1 MSEPIRSSENKTIHN
16 IRTIVELLSQCVVFM
31 AFSATLI
38 LGVVKKPGSYIGYAI
53 LIVVP
58 VIVTY
63 YARKYIK
70 SLFLFIV
77 IHAVFLAVSIILGN
91 TQAESTAY
99 FVSVLAVCIRSVSIR
114 MANVR
119 KTEYMNESR
128 FSTQTEDV
136 SDEEKKAVMQTTE
149 HMSVLYGIVM
159 VVGSTIGG
167 QNKSAQL
174 VSFEA
179 AMFIAFVIL
188 FLVGNQLKGLNDLFI
203 SNTGK
208 SEFPAHRITGI
219 NVIVIIAVSGLMLIG
234 MMLFYRGESGNIFTV
249 IGAVLSFLFKP
260 LLKLLLII
268 MHEKDESL
276 PQEETTAASTNDDDG
291 YADMG
296 AMRFDD
302 NPVMQSV
309 FMAFT
314 IVVIVVLAAVVV
326 YLVIKYARKFK
337 ESRDENGDKVE
348 FIGESRQEKKIKRQK
363 SKTHNSDIQINEQYR
378 RAFKKAAAPD
388 KNKKNTSDLFT
399 KLNYMQ
405 PADITVNRIT
415 DDDAA
420 ADRITKGYEKARYSD
435 KNISKEELEF
445 MLDFVKNDKYNKHT

>member
-1 MSEPIRSSENKTIHN
+1 MSEPIKRSENKTIHS
-16 IRTIVELLSQCVVFM
+16 IRTVVELLSQCVVFM
-31 AFSATLI
+31 AFSAAII
-38 LGVVKKPGSYIGYAI
+38 LGVVKKPGSYLAYAV
-53 LIVVP
+53 LIVIP
-58 VIVTY
+58 VVAVY
-63 YARKYIK
+63 FARKYIK

-77 IHAVFLAVSIILGN
+77 VHAVFLVISVILGN

-99 FVSVLAVCIRSVSIR
+99 FVSVLAVCIRSISIR

-119 KTEYMNESR
+119 KTEYMNESM
-128 FSTQTEDV
+128 FSTKTEDV
-136 SDEEKKAVMQTTE
+136 SEDEKKAVMQTTE

-159 VVGSTIGG
+159 IVGSTIGG
-167 QNKSAQL
+167 QNGSTRL

-179 AMFIAFVIL
+179 VMFILFVIL
-188 FLVGNQLKGLNDLFI
+188 FLAGNQLKGLSDLFI

-219 NVIVIIAVSGLMLIG
+219 NMIVILAVSGLMLIG
-234 MMLFYRGESGNIFTV
+234 MLLFYRGESGNIFTM
-249 IGAVLSFLFKP
+249 IGAVLGFLFKP

-276 PQEETTAASTNDDDG
+276 PEQDTTTPTTDDDG
-291 YADMG
+291 SYVNMDAQQ
-296 AMRFDD
+296 FDD

-314 IVVIVVLAAVVV
+314 VVVIVVLAAVVV
-326 YLVIKYARKFK
+326 YLIIKYARKFK

-348 FIGESRQEKKIKRQK
+348 FIGESRQERKIKRQK
-363 SKTHNSDIQINEQYR
+363 NKSYSPEIQINEQFR
-378 RAFKKAAAPD
+378 RAFKKAAVSKESR
-388 KNKKNTSDLFT
+388 KNEGLNT

-405 PADITVNRIT
+405 PEDITIKRIT
-415 DDDAA
+415 DDKEAA
-420 ADRITKGYEKARYSD
+420 GRITESYEKARYSD

-445 MLDFVKNDKYNKHT
+445 MLDFVKNDKYNKRT